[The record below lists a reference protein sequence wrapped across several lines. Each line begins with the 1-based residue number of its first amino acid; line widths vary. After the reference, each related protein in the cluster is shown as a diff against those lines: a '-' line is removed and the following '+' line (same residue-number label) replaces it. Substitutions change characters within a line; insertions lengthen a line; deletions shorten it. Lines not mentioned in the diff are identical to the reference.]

1 MKKLTTRDLMLCALF
16 AALTAI
22 GAFIRIPIP
31 TVPITLQF
39 ALCVLS
45 GVLLGAKRGM
55 LSQLLYVALG
65 LCGLPIFA
73 AGGGIAYVLKP
84 SFGYLLGLI
93 PASGIAGLVVE
104 KMGKCTI
111 LSTVLAGLSALVVVY
126 LIGVPYLYGIYN
138 LYMGE
143 VKTIGWAVSVGF
155 LGTAGGDLIKIVMT
169 ALIAPRI
176 SRAVQGSTAV
186 KALA

>member
-1 MKKLTTRDLMLCALF
+1 MKKLMVRDLLLIALF

-22 GAFIRIPIP
+22 GAFIKIPIP

-39 ALCVLS
+39 AMCALS
-45 GVLLGAKRGM
+45 GILLGAKRGM
-55 LSQLLYVALG
+55 LSQLVYVALG

-93 PASGIAGLVVE
+93 PASYLAGLVVE
-104 KMGKCTI
+104 KMGKVTM
-111 LSTVLAGLSALVVVY
+111 LSTVLGSLCALVAVY
-126 LIGVPYLYGIYN
+126 LVGVPYLYGIYTIY
-138 LYMGE
+138 LGE
-143 VKTIGWAVSVGF
+143 AKTIGWALSVGF
-155 LGTAGGDLIKIVMT
+155 LSTVVGDLIKIALT

-176 SRAVQGSTAV
+176 ARAVQGSTA
-186 KALA
+186 AART